1 MFHHTNR
8 SQTHQLAQQ
17 FCSQWHVA
25 FSVVPSSSV
34 PGVVRTG
41 QLLPSPSLDGL
52 VALTPQLPIA
62 CQLTQTAPSR
72 YTMYAIRI
80 QMMHIKILTA
90 EFEAFTVMTSVQ

>member
-1 MFHHTNR
+1 MHSIGVTSHHTFR

-25 FSVVPSSSV
+25 FSAVPSSSV

-62 CQLTQTAPSR
+62 CQLEGVAPSR
-72 YTMYAIRI
+72 YTISCTYTMYARYSSISI
-80 QMMHIKILTA
+80 
-90 EFEAFTVMTSVQ
+90 